1 MNFTKLPVAVF
12 GAREN
17 KGTSRCYLASFK
29 DNRENSNR
37 KKESVS
43 DHTFENVGKFINPIP
58 DGIFPNDTSC
68 EAGDTCDASA
78 SGQIGHG
85 PNRTPGSIFSY
96 ST

>member
-1 MNFTKLPVAVF
+1 M
-12 GAREN
+12 R
-17 KGTSRCYLASFK
+17 RCCLASFK

-37 KKESVS
+37 KKVSVS
-43 DHTFENVGKFINPIP
+43 DHTFENVGKYINPIP